1 MAKGTIALGQF
12 RGKCGG
18 QVFRVVDGAQVIQ
31 NYNPEPK
38 KSSTIPQVAQR
49 NGMSVM
55 SRIGSAML
63 PDIKMGFGTMSYPF
77 SRFIKRNLR
86 YPVVTGDS
94 GGSVEVNYGQI
105 VIAEDTLH
113 QNTRL
118 SNVQMDWGESVHLQV
133 KAQFDLS
140 SDVALADLKV
150 HLVIYNPDLEVA
162 VAATPVAGSADSI
175 TVTVPFLL
183 DGQSCHAYMYVS
195 SQVGRTDEEA
205 VDQTH
210 SRLPYLTSASAY
222 AGAGEIN

>member
-18 QVFRVVDGAQVIQ
+18 QVFRVVDGVQVIQ

-49 NGMSVM
+49 NGMTVI
-55 SRIGSAML
+55 SRMGSAML
-63 PDIKMGFGTMSYPF
+63 SAIKMGFGTMSYPF
-77 SRFIKRNLR
+77 SRFVKRNLR

-118 SNVQMDWGESVHLQV
+118 SNIQMDWGESVHLQV
-133 KAQFDLS
+133 KAQFDLTSDADLS
-140 SDVALADLKV
+140 SLKV
-150 HLVIYNPDLEVA
+150 HLVVYNPDWMIA
-162 VAATPVAGSADSI
+162 VEATPVAGTADSI

-195 SQVGRTDEEA
+195 SQVGQTDAEA

-210 SRLPYLTSASAY
+210 NRLPYLTSASSY